1 MATCLRQGRVQ
12 LLDGH
17 VNNFHVCSTW
27 LRLQDRRP
35 SRGILASRPSPKALY
50 AFRPSIHKFRP
61 RITALKA
68 TIDEATLEGSALKL
82 QSADYSFYQ
91 RMKIEEITE
100 EFLWEDRL
108 APLLGYLPPD
118 QINRVR
124 EALSLAY
131 DAHSIQRRKSGEPF
145 ITHPV
150 EVTRILA
157 ELRMDYESLAAGLL
171 HDTVEDCETVGL
183 EEIGFHFGPAVQRIV
198 EGETKFSKLPTHHPE
213 REAAAAAAA
222 ENGNGATAALPDT
235 LAPVDVCATPAAPTI
250 STEDTSAARQS
261 DAKAQDLQFLFLAMT
276 EEVRIIVVKLADRLH
291 NMRTMASM
299 PPGKQRRI
307 AQETLS
313 VFAPLARLLGL
324 YTIKEE
330 LEELS
335 FMYAMPQQY
344 AVMRKSVDRLWEHQC
359 PAVEAAAAELRRFL
373 AEDAFLSAKLR
384 GLRIEVTKK
393 AMYSSWRKLQANAKS
408 VRDVSEIA
416 QLRILVDTAPADAG
430 AFDRQLCY
438 HVMGL
443 VHAHWAPVPGSMKD
457 YIATPKPNNYQSLH
471 TTVLP
476 TGLRAAAAAAAAAA
490 SAENGS
496 TRTSNSGKITST
508 LFPIE
513 VQIRTQQMERLAQYG
528 IAVESWSCA
537 DYARAVGAD
546 RPPTQYPPGSLN
558 STDSTPSNGT
568 STSNANGASSSTN
581 GKSGGSSRKLTGAL
595 SWLKLGA
602 LLTGNGATGSTA
614 SAGSI
619 SSESDTEDLGN
630 NNTNGATN
638 GAIAAQSNGSTSNN
652 GNGIIARYSSY
663 SGSKDGSTSSNGSTS
678 ESAIVYPNG
687 TTTAPTASA
696 STTTT
701 APGCRLD
708 SQTMSRRINW
718 LNSIR
723 QWQEEFVGTLTAQE
737 FVACVTDDLLG
748 QGVFVFTPSGQVMR
762 LPKGATVVDFAY
774 HIHTDVGNTMV
785 AAKVNG
791 TIVGADH
798 ELANAEVVEVI
809 TYKGPPNATVIKRHQ
824 KWLASAKTKTARI
837 KLAKFLRE
845 HAALAASVGLLAPGD
860 SAMGEA
866 QRGGGPGSAAGAG
879 VGADQAVWLL
889 ARCDDRQGLLADI
902 ANVITRHSH
911 NIRSY
916 SGSTDRDA
924 GLFVMEYELEG
935 PSDALGALCEDL
947 STVESVRGWECGCA
961 LPSATRKR
969 TAQRI

>member
-1 MATCLRQGRVQ
+1 MRDV
-12 LLDGH
+12 
-17 VNNFHVCSTW
+17 
-27 LRLQDRRP
+27 
-35 SRGILASRPSPKALY
+35 
-50 AFRPSIHKFRP
+50 
-61 RITALKA
+61 
-68 TIDEATLEGSALKL
+68 
-82 QSADYSFYQ
+82 
-91 RMKIEEITE
+91 EINE
-100 EFLWEDRL
+100 QFLWEDRL
-108 APLLGYLPPD
+108 APLLGYLPSD
-118 QINRVR
+118 EVRRVR

-131 DAHSIQRRKSGEPF
+131 DAHSSQKRKSGEPF

-157 ELRMDYESLAAGLL
+157 ELRMDYESLVAGLL
-171 HDTVEDCETVGL
+171 HDTVEDCGETVGL
-183 EEIGFHFGPAVQRIV
+183 EEIGFHFGPAVKRIV

-213 REAAAAAAA
+213 RAALAAAPGSGEVGLGSAPSSSEEAVLSNTSNGASPADSSSAASEAAAA
-222 ENGNGATAALPDT
+222 EQQN
-235 LAPVDVCATPAAPTI
+235 
-250 STEDTSAARQS
+250 

-291 NMRTMASM
+291 NMRTMGSM

-344 AVMRKSVDRLWEHQC
+344 AVMRKTVDRLWEQQQ
-359 PAVEAAAAELRRFL
+359 PAVEAAATELRRILTEDTFL
-373 AEDAFLSAKLR
+373 QTRLR
-384 GLRIEVTKK
+384 GLRVEVTKK
-393 AMYSSWRKLQANAKS
+393 ALYSAWRKLQESAKS

-416 QLRILVDTAPADAG
+416 QLRVVVDTLPSDHG

-443 VHAHWAPVPGSMKD
+443 VHSHWPPVPGSMKD

-476 TGLRAAAAAAAAAA
+476 TGLWAAARGG
-490 SAENGS
+490 SAPA
-496 TRTSNSGKITST
+496 

-537 DYARAVGAD
+537 DYTWTVGSGD
-546 RPPTQYPPGSLN
+546 GS
-558 STDSTPSNGT
+558 SSSSSSDGESGTDSSTTNGNGARNSGTISSSNNGAVSGTSSNGG
-568 STSNANGASSSTN
+568 SEKKGGMSWLGLGALLSSMSGSMNGSSANGSISDEEEYNLSSARNGASSS
-581 GKSGGSSRKLTGAL
+581 K
-595 SWLKLGA
+595 
-602 LLTGNGATGSTA
+602 NGA
-614 SAGSI
+614 
-619 SSESDTEDLGN
+619 
-630 NNTNGATN
+630 
-638 GAIAAQSNGSTSNN
+638 AAVVPSQ
-652 GNGIIARYSSY
+652 
-663 SGSKDGSTSSNGSTS
+663 
-678 ESAIVYPNG
+678 NG
-687 TTTAPTASA
+687 TTAATA

-701 APGCRLD
+701 TPGIRLD
-708 SQTMSRRINW
+708 PQSMSRRINW

-791 TIVGADH
+791 KIVPVDH
-798 ELANAEVVEVI
+798 ELANAEVIEVI
-809 TYKGPPNATVIKRHQ
+809 TYKGPTNATVIKRHQ
-824 KWLASAKTKTARI
+824 QWLAAAKTKTARY

-860 SAMGEA
+860 SLLGEA
-866 QRGGGPGSAAGAG
+866 QRGGGPGSAAGVG
-879 VGADQAVWLL
+879 VASNQAVWLL

-902 ANVITRHSH
+902 ANVISRHNH

-924 GLFVMEYELEG
+924 ALFVMEYELEG
-935 PSDALGALCEDL
+935 PSDTLRALCDEL
-947 STVESVRGWECGCA
+947 STIESVRGWEVGCA
-961 LPSATRKR
+961 LPSA
-969 TAQRI
+969 QRAPRRI

>member
-1 MATCLRQGRVQ
+1 MFFIIQCFQ
-12 LLDGH
+12 
-17 VNNFHVCSTW
+17 F
-27 LRLQDRRP
+27 
-35 SRGILASRPSPKALY
+35 PSPPPKHLQIFKFSIFLY
-50 AFRPSIHKFRP
+50 SPASLPFHYPPF
-61 RITALKA
+61 
-68 TIDEATLEGSALKL
+68 L
-82 QSADYSFYQ
+82 QFYQ

-100 EFLWEDRL
+100 QFLWEDRL
-108 APLLGYLPPD
+108 APLLTYLPPD

-131 DAHSIQRRKSGEPF
+131 DAHSTQRRKSGEPF

-157 ELRMDYESLAAGLL
+157 ELKMDYESLAAGLL

-213 REAAAAAAA
+213 REAAAAANDNGGARAVGA
-222 ENGNGATAALPDT
+222 ETAA
-235 LAPVDVCATPAAPTI
+235 VDVCATSSNTT
-250 STEDTSAARQS
+250 STTEEASAASQSQS

-344 AVMRKSVDRLWEHQC
+344 AVMRKSVDRLWEQQS
-359 PAVEAAAAELRRFL
+359 PAVEAAAVELRRFL
-373 AEDAFLSAKLR
+373 AEDAFLNAKLR
-384 GLRIEVTKK
+384 GLRVEVTKK

-416 QLRILVDTAPADAG
+416 QLRVLVDTAPADAG

-476 TGLRAAAAAAAAAA
+476 TGLRAAAAAAAK
-490 SAENGS
+490 NGNG
-496 TRTSNSGKITST
+496 SNSGKVTST

-546 RPPTQYPPGSLN
+546 RQQLPTQYPPGSLN
-558 STDSTPSNGT
+558 TSSSSSN
-568 STSNANGASSSTN
+568 NGASSSN
-581 GKSGGSSRKLTGAL
+581 GNNGASSNKSGSNGGGKLKGL
-595 SWLKLGA
+595 SWLNLGA
-602 LLTGNGATGSTA
+602 LLTGNGAIGSTA

-619 SSESDTEDLGN
+619 SSESDTEEN
-630 NNTNGATN
+630 N
-638 GAIAAQSNGSTSNN
+638 SSN
-652 GNGIIARYSSY
+652 GNGNGNGAAARSNGANSSNGASY
-663 SGSKDGSTSSNGSTS
+663 YNSNGTSNGASSNGSS
-678 ESAIVYPNG
+678 NNGSNALVYPNG
-687 TTTAPTASA
+687 TTTAPTATS
-696 STTTT
+696 STTIT
-701 APGCRLD
+701 APGSRLD

-824 KWLASAKTKTARI
+824 KWLANAKTKTARY

-879 VGADQAVWLL
+879 EGTNQAVWLL

-902 ANVITRHSH
+902 ANVITRHGH

-924 GLFVMEYELEG
+924 ALFVMEYELEG
-935 PSDALGALCEDL
+935 PSDALGMLCEDL

-961 LPSATRKR
+961 LPSAPRR
-969 TAQRI
+969 SSNRI

>member
-1 MATCLRQGRVQ
+1 
-12 LLDGH
+12 
-17 VNNFHVCSTW
+17 
-27 LRLQDRRP
+27 
-35 SRGILASRPSPKALY
+35 
-50 AFRPSIHKFRP
+50 
-61 RITALKA
+61 
-68 TIDEATLEGSALKL
+68 
-82 QSADYSFYQ
+82 
-91 RMKIEEITE
+91 
-100 EFLWEDRL
+100 
-108 APLLGYLPPD
+108 
-118 QINRVR
+118 
-124 EALSLAY
+124 
-131 DAHSIQRRKSGEPF
+131 
-145 ITHPV
+145 
-150 EVTRILA
+150 
-157 ELRMDYESLAAGLL
+157 
-171 HDTVEDCETVGL
+171 
-183 EEIGFHFGPAVQRIV
+183 
-198 EGETKFSKLPTHHPE
+198 
-213 REAAAAAAA
+213 
-222 ENGNGATAALPDT
+222 
-235 LAPVDVCATPAAPTI
+235 
-250 STEDTSAARQS
+250 
-261 DAKAQDLQFLFLAMT
+261 
-276 EEVRIIVVKLADRLH
+276 
-291 NMRTMASM
+291 
-299 PPGKQRRI
+299 
-307 AQETLS
+307 
-313 VFAPLARLLGL
+313 L

-344 AVMRKSVDRLWEHQC
+344 AVMRKSVDRLWEQQS

-384 GLRIEVTKK
+384 GLRVEVTKK

-416 QLRILVDTAPADAG
+416 QLRVLVDTVPSDAG

-476 TGLRAAAAAAAAAA
+476 TGLRAAAAAAAAKKNGNGA
-490 SAENGS
+490 SS
-496 TRTSNSGKITST
+496 SNGKITST

-546 RPPTQYPPGSLN
+546 RPQAATQYPPGSIN
-558 STDSTPSNGT
+558 SSTNGT
-568 STSNANGASSSTN
+568 SNGASSGSN
-581 GKSGGSSRKLTGAL
+581 GATSNGSSSKNGSSKSGLKAL
-595 SWLKLGA
+595 SWLNLGA
-602 LLTGNGATGSTA
+602 LLGGNGATGSTA

-619 SSESDTEDLGN
+619 SSESDTEDVGGSAANNGAHSNGAAAAAALPNGSNSGN
-630 NNTNGATN
+630 NSNGA
-638 GAIAAQSNGSTSNN
+638 SYSSSN
-652 GNGIIARYSSY
+652 GNGASP
-663 SGSKDGSTSSNGSTS
+663 ST
-678 ESAIVYPNG
+678 EAPLVYLNG
-687 TTTAPTASA
+687 TTSA
-696 STTTT
+696 ATTTT
-701 APGCRLD
+701 APGSRLD

-824 KWLASAKTKTARI
+824 KWLASAKTKTARY

-879 VGADQAVWLL
+879 QGTDQAVWLL

-902 ANVITRHSH
+902 ANVITRHGH

-924 GLFVMEYELEG
+924 ALFVMEYELEG

-947 STVESVRGWECGCA
+947 STIESVRGWSCGCA
-961 LPSATRKR
+961 LPSAQRR
-969 TAQRI
+969 SSQRI

>member
-1 MATCLRQGRVQ
+1 
-12 LLDGH
+12 
-17 VNNFHVCSTW
+17 
-27 LRLQDRRP
+27 
-35 SRGILASRPSPKALY
+35 
-50 AFRPSIHKFRP
+50 
-61 RITALKA
+61 
-68 TIDEATLEGSALKL
+68 
-82 QSADYSFYQ
+82 
-91 RMKIEEITE
+91 MKIEEITE
-100 EFLWEDRL
+100 QFLWEERL
-108 APLLGYLPPD
+108 APLLGYLPSD

-131 DAHSIQRRKSGEPF
+131 DAHFVQRRKSGEPF

-157 ELRMDYESLAAGLL
+157 ELKMDYESLAAGLL

-222 ENGNGATAALPDT
+222 ENGNSNGATPATTVTTTP
-235 LAPVDVCATPAAPTI
+235 PVDVCATPAPTI
-250 STEDTSAARQS
+250 STEEPTAASQS

-307 AQETLS
+307 AHETLS

-344 AVMRKSVDRLWEHQC
+344 AVMRKSVDRLWEQQS

-416 QLRILVDTAPADAG
+416 QLRVLVDTAPADGG

-476 TGLRAAAAAAAAAA
+476 TGLRAAAAAA
-490 SAENGS
+490 SKNGS
-496 TRTSNSGKITST
+496 SGATSIGGKITST

-537 DYARAVGAD
+537 DYARAVGAE

-558 STDSTPSNGT
+558 STSNTTNNLIT
-568 STSNANGASSSTN
+568 SNGASGSSN
-581 GKSGGSSRKLTGAL
+581 GKSSSRKLTGAL
-595 SWLKLGA
+595 SWLNLGA

-619 SSESDTEDLGN
+619 SSESDTEDLSNTSNGN
-630 NNTNGATN
+630 GTSNGATTGQSNGN
-638 GAIAAQSNGSTSNN
+638 GAIH
-652 GNGIIARYSSY
+652 SSY
-663 SGSKDGSTSSNGSTS
+663 SSSSRNGSTSSNGSS
-678 ESAIVYPNG
+678 PPGSAMIYSNG
-687 TTTAPTASA
+687 TTTAPTALS

-701 APGCRLD
+701 APGSRLD

-774 HIHTDVGNTMV
+774 HIHTDIGNTMV

-879 VGADQAVWLL
+879 VGTDQAVWLL

-902 ANVITRHSH
+902 ANVITRHGH

-935 PSDALGALCEDL
+935 PSDELGALCEDL

-961 LPSATRKR
+961 LPSATQKQTSR
-969 TAQRI
+969 RI

>member
-1 MATCLRQGRVQ
+1 MR
-12 LLDGH
+12 D
-17 VNNFHVCSTW
+17 F
-27 LRLQDRRP
+27 
-35 SRGILASRPSPKALY
+35 
-50 AFRPSIHKFRP
+50 
-61 RITALKA
+61 
-68 TIDEATLEGSALKL
+68 
-82 QSADYSFYQ
+82 
-91 RMKIEEITE
+91 EINE
-100 EFLWEDRL
+100 QFLWEERL
-108 APLLGYLPPD
+108 APLLGYLPAD
-118 QINRVR
+118 EVRRVR

-131 DAHSIQRRKSGEPF
+131 DAHYSQKRKSGEPF

-157 ELRMDYESLAAGLL
+157 ELRMDYESLVAGLL
-171 HDTVEDCETVGL
+171 HDTVEDCGETVGL

-213 REAAAAAAA
+213 RAALAAATPSEASTTTDAVSNGASNSEAAAN
-222 ENGNGATAALPDT
+222 EQ
-235 LAPVDVCATPAAPTI
+235 
-250 STEDTSAARQS
+250 QS

-344 AVMRKSVDRLWEHQC
+344 AVMRKTVDRLWEQQQ
-359 PAVEAAAAELRRFL
+359 PAVEAAATELRRIL
-373 AEDAFLSAKLR
+373 AEDGFLATRLR
-384 GLRIEVTKK
+384 GVRVEVTNK
-393 AMYSSWRKLQANAKS
+393 ALYSAWRKLQESARS

-416 QLRILVDTAPADAG
+416 QLRVVVDTLPSDNG

-443 VHAHWAPVPGSMKD
+443 VHSHWPPVPGSMKD

-476 TGLRAAAAAAAAAA
+476 TGLWAAARGG
-490 SAENGS
+490 SAPA
-496 TRTSNSGKITST
+496 

-537 DYARAVGAD
+537 DYTWAVGND
-546 RPPTQYPPGSLN
+546 SSNDSSSSSSDVESSTDIN
-558 STDSTPSNGT
+558 STSS
-568 STSNANGASSSTN
+568 NGASSN
-581 GKSGGSSRKLTGAL
+581 GNGASSNGNGAVSSNGAASSNGSSNGASKKGAL
-595 SWLKLGA
+595 SWLGLGA
-602 LLTGNGATGSTA
+602 LLSSMSSSMAGNTASLSDDEESQQYLANGSTGTT
-614 SAGSI
+614 S
-619 SSESDTEDLGN
+619 
-630 NNTNGATN
+630 TNGAVPSQN
-638 GAIAAQSNGSTSNN
+638 GASSTSTSITP
-652 GNGIIARYSSY
+652 GI
-663 SGSKDGSTSSNGSTS
+663 
-678 ESAIVYPNG
+678 
-687 TTTAPTASA
+687 
-696 STTTT
+696 
-701 APGCRLD
+701 RLD
-708 SQTMSRRINW
+708 PQSMSRRINW

-737 FVACVTDDLLG
+737 FVACITDDLLG

-791 TIVGADH
+791 KIVSVDH

-809 TYKGPPNATVIKRHQ
+809 TYKGPTNATVIKRHQ
-824 KWLASAKTKTARI
+824 QWLAAAKTKTARY

-860 SAMGEA
+860 SALGEA
-866 QRGGGPGSAAGAG
+866 QRGGGPGSAAGEASNQ
-879 VGADQAVWLL
+879 VVWLL

-902 ANVITRHSH
+902 ANVISRHGH

-916 SGSTDRDA
+916 SGSADRDA
-924 GLFVMEYELEG
+924 ALFVMEYELEG
-935 PSDALGALCEDL
+935 PSDTLKALCDEL
-947 STVESVRGWECGCA
+947 TTIESVQGWEVGCA
-961 LPSATRKR
+961 LPSA
-969 TAQRI
+969 QRSPRRI

>member
-1 MATCLRQGRVQ
+1 
-12 LLDGH
+12 
-17 VNNFHVCSTW
+17 
-27 LRLQDRRP
+27 
-35 SRGILASRPSPKALY
+35 
-50 AFRPSIHKFRP
+50 
-61 RITALKA
+61 
-68 TIDEATLEGSALKL
+68 
-82 QSADYSFYQ
+82 
-91 RMKIEEITE
+91 MKVEEITE
-100 EFLWEDRL
+100 QFLWEERL

-157 ELRMDYESLAAGLL
+157 ELKMDYESLAAGLL

-222 ENGNGATAALPDT
+222 ENGNSNGATAVTTPT
-235 LAPVDVCATPAAPTI
+235 IAPVDVCATPTNTTT
-250 STEDTSAARQS
+250 SEDTSTASQS

-330 LEELS
+330 LEDLS

-344 AVMRKSVDRLWEHQC
+344 AVMRKSVDRLWEQQS

-384 GLRIEVTKK
+384 GMRIEVTRK

-416 QLRILVDTAPADAG
+416 QLRVLVDTAPADGG

-443 VHAHWAPVPGSMKD
+443 VHSHWAPVPGSMKD

-476 TGLRAAAAAAAAAA
+476 TGLRAAAAAAA
-490 SAENGS
+490 SGNGS
-496 TRTSNSGKITST
+496 SGASSIGGKITST

-537 DYARAVGAD
+537 DYARAVGAE
-546 RPPTQYPPGSLN
+546 RPPIEYPPGSLN
-558 STDSTPSNGT
+558 STSSTTSNGNG
-568 STSNANGASSSTN
+568 SQNGASN
-581 GKSGGSSRKLTGAL
+581 GKTSRKLNGAL
-595 SWLKLGA
+595 SWLNIGA
-602 LLTGNGATGSTA
+602 FLTGNGATGSTA

-619 SSESDTEDLGN
+619 SSESDTEGLSSDSDSN
-630 NNTNGATN
+630 SNGATN
-638 GAIAAQSNGSTSNN
+638 GATAAQSNGSDNKNSNN
-652 GNGIIARYSSY
+652 GNGSNGASYSSY
-663 SGSKDGSTSSNGSTS
+663 SNRNGSSSSSSSNNGSPS
-678 ESAIVYPNG
+678 GSAIIYPNG
-687 TTTAPTASA
+687 TTTAPTASS

-701 APGCRLD
+701 PPGSRLD
-708 SQTMSRRINW
+708 SQSMSRRINW

-774 HIHTDVGNTMV
+774 HIHTDIGNTMV

-791 TIVGADH
+791 TIVNADH

-824 KWLASAKTKTARI
+824 KWLASAKTKSARI

-879 VGADQAVWLL
+879 VGTDQAVWLL
-889 ARCDDRQGLLADI
+889 ARCDDRQGLLAAI
-902 ANVITRHSH
+902 SNVITRHGH

-935 PSDALGALCEDL
+935 PSDELGALCEDL
-947 STVESVRGWECGCA
+947 STVDSVQGWECGCA

-969 TAQRI
+969 RSQRL

>member
-1 MATCLRQGRVQ
+1 M
-12 LLDGH
+12 
-17 VNNFHVCSTW
+17 
-27 LRLQDRRP
+27 
-35 SRGILASRPSPKALY
+35 K
-50 AFRPSIHKFRP
+50 
-61 RITALKA
+61 
-68 TIDEATLEGSALKL
+68 EG
-82 QSADYSFYQ
+82 
-91 RMKIEEITE
+91 EINE
-100 EFLWEDRL
+100 QFLWDERL
-108 APLLGYLPPD
+108 APLLDYLPAD
-118 QINRVR
+118 QVCRVR
-124 EALSLAY
+124 EALSLAH
-131 DAHSIQRRKSGEPF
+131 DAHSSQRRKSGEPF

-157 ELRMDYESLAAGLL
+157 ELKMDYESLAAGLL
-171 HDTVEDCETVGL
+171 HDTVEDCGETVGL

-222 ENGNGATAALPDT
+222 VAAAAENGGENGEGGAGDT
-235 LAPVDVCATPAAPTI
+235 NSSNNNSNGTPMKMEIAVDFPTPPSSNIIPSPPLDNSNGGSSSSSSSSSVIPVAEP
-250 STEDTSAARQS
+250 QS
-261 DAKAQDLQFLFLAMT
+261 DSKAQDLQFLFLAMT

-307 AQETLS
+307 AEETLA

-344 AVMRKSVDRLWEHQC
+344 AVMRKSVDRLWEQQQ
-359 PAVEAAAAELRRFL
+359 PAVEAAATELRRFL
-373 AEDAFLSAKLR
+373 DEDTFLASHVRAFR
-384 GLRIEVTKK
+384 VEVTKK
-393 AMYSSWRKLQANAKS
+393 ALYSAWKKLQDQSKS

-416 QLRILVDTAPADAG
+416 QLRVVVDTAPNDGG

-443 VHAHWAPVPGSMKD
+443 VHCHWAPVPGTMKD

-476 TGLRAAAAAAAAAA
+476 TGLRAVARGGNAPA
-490 SAENGS
+490 
-496 TRTSNSGKITST
+496 

-537 DYARAVGAD
+537 DYARSVATSS
-546 RPPTQYPPGSLN
+546 RNGS
-558 STDSTPSNGT
+558 SSNG
-568 STSNANGASSSTN
+568 NGSIDASSSSSSSLATVYPDTN
-581 GKSGGSSRKLTGAL
+581 SSSSEIVGVDDKTSNGGAKLGAL
-595 SWLKLGA
+595 SWLRLGA
-602 LLTGNGATGSTA
+602 LLNSVNGNGNS
-614 SAGSI
+614 SSR
-619 SSESDTEDLGN
+619 SNSESEEPPSSSA
-630 NNTNGATN
+630 NGSSSS
-638 GAIAAQSNGSTSNN
+638 SNGSTSN
-652 GNGIIARYSSY
+652 GA
-663 SGSKDGSTSSNGSTS
+663 STSLTNGAHHTPPTTS
-678 ESAIVYPNG
+678 P
-687 TTTAPTASA
+687 TTTQQQQQQQQN
-696 STTTT
+696 
-701 APGCRLD
+701 GQRLD
-708 SQTMSRRINW
+708 PQTMSRRINW

-774 HIHTDVGNTMV
+774 HIHTDIGNTMV
-785 AAKVNG
+785 ASKVNG
-791 TIVGADH
+791 KVVAADH

-824 KWLASAKTKTARI
+824 QWLASAKTKTARL
-837 KLAKFLRE
+837 KLSKFLRE

-860 SAMGEA
+860 SALGEA

-879 VGADQAVWLL
+879 TQQAVWLL

-902 ANVITRHSH
+902 ANVISRHRH

-924 GLFVMEYELEG
+924 ALFVMEYELEG
-935 PSDALGALCEDL
+935 PPDDLGALCAEL
-947 STVESVRGWECGCA
+947 STVECVRGWEVGCA
-961 LPSATRKR
+961 WASPLGHLK
-969 TAQRI
+969 QRRI